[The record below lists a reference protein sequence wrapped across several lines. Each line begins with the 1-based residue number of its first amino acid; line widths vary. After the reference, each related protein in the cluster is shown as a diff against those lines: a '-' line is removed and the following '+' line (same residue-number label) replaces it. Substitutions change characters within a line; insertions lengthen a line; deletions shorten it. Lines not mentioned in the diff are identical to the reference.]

1 MCRSAPPFLFFQKR
15 SSCCNLNAE
24 GFFGPG
30 VLLTL
35 CRQSRHMLIKLFCGP
50 SLSVDSWTE
59 FVERTFV
66 VSEIVRLKAL
76 TLHGES
82 AMQGINAEVC

>member
-1 MCRSAPPFLFFQKR
+1 MWRSAPPFLLFQKR
-15 SSCCNLNAE
+15 SSCCNLTAE

-50 SLSVDSWTE
+50 SSL
-59 FVERTFV
+59 
-66 VSEIVRLKAL
+66 L
-76 TLHGES
+76 TAGQSCGKDMWLLRC
-82 AMQGINAEVC
+82 QKKN